1 MQSITVQKG
10 RPDPTAKYQKYNKYK
25 SYKEA
30 STKAYVLRNEGFLIY
45 LQRIGHID
53 AEYAY
58 ELWIR

>member
-30 STKAYVLRNEGFLIY
+30 STKAYVLRNEGFC
-45 LQRIGHID
+45 
-53 AEYAY
+53 
-58 ELWIR
+58 